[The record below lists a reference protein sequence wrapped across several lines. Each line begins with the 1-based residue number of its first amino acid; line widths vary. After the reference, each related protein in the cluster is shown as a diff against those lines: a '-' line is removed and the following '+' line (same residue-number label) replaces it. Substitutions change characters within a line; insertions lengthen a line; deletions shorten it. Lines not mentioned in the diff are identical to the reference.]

1 MSEIL
6 MEVKNLHVQIEDKE
20 ILKGLNLTVRKGEI
34 HAIMGPNGGGK
45 STLCNSL
52 MGNPKYSI
60 TQGQILFDGEDITSV
75 KVNER
80 AKKGIFLSFQYPE
93 EIPGITVDNF
103 IRTAVNTVTGKNMSM
118 LQFGKQMK
126 EKMDMLSMKPEYRTR
141 YLNVGFSGGEK
152 KKTEI
157 LQMAL
162 LNPKLVMLDE
172 IDSGLDIDALKIV
185 AETVKKLK
193 TENMSILIVTHYN
206 RILDYLEPDV
216 ISVLMDGR
224 IVKSG
229 DKNLAKELE
238 KTGYEAIRNA
248 VSAVGGEGFEK
259 TNYR

>member
-1 MSEIL
+1 MRETLLEI
-6 MEVKNLHVQIEDKE
+6 KDLHVEVEDKH
-20 ILKGLNLTVRKGEI
+20 ILKGLNLTIKKGEI

-45 STLCNSL
+45 STLCNSI
-52 MGNPKYSI
+52 MGNPKYRI
-60 TQGQILFDGEDITSV
+60 TEGQILFEGEDITNM

-103 IRTAVNTVTGKNMSM
+103 IRTSVNIVTGQNISM
-118 LQFGKQMK
+118 LQFAKDMK
-126 EKMDMLSMKPEYRTR
+126 NTLELLDMKSEYRNR

-157 LQMAL
+157 LQMAFL
-162 LNPKLVMLDE
+162 KPKLVMLDE

-185 AETVKKLK
+185 AEAVKKLK
-193 TENMSILIVTHYN
+193 TEDMSILIVTHYN

-216 ISVLMDGR
+216 ISVLMDGK

-229 DKNLAKELE
+229 DKDLAKILE
-238 KTGYEAIRNA
+238 EKGYDFVRNGA
-248 VSAVGGEGFEK
+248 
-259 TNYR
+259 